1 MTQLTALERELLNYV
16 EQLAQSS
23 AQSATAMLG
32 LEERSTKQTNETLE
46 LLTDCVDFLSQ
57 SQKHSLDALKLWLRE
72 DASYEQVE
80 KALANSLKQL
90 QNAETRLKNSS
101 R

>member
-1 MTQLTALERELLNYV
+1 MTQLTALERELLSYV

-32 LEERSTKQTNETLE
+32 LEEHSTKQTNKTLE
-46 LLTDCVDFLSQ
+46 LLTDCMTSLSQ
-57 SQKHSLDALKLWLRE
+57 SQQLSLDTLRLWLS
-72 DASYEQVE
+72 DAATYEQVE

-101 R
+101 K